1 MGVNLIA
8 KSPSILTLKCIK
20 LVYDAS
26 DDDGDFKHAQLS
38 LEFEHKRRNV
48 QSEDDV

>member
-1 MGVNLIA
+1 MNNRDYDYVESESGGD
-8 KSPSILTLKCIK
+8 
-20 LVYDAS
+20 DAS